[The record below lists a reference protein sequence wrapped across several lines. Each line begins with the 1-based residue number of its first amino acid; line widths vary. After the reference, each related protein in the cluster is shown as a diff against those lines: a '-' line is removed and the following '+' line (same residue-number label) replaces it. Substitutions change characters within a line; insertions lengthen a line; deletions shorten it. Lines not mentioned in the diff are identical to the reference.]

1 MVLLS
6 FIKYNLFMKTGTSII
21 LLLYLSI
28 GMLHGQQTDT
38 NKGLPG
44 KLVQDYFSVVQ
55 EYALVYNG
63 KEYSRYEK
71 QTTNHPYLVN
81 AGFEE
86 GTISFG
92 GTVYPRLLMK
102 LDLFRDEL
110 VLQSPNKLYPVVAE
124 KERIDYILLNGYRII
139 NPSTRGWQD
148 LIGNEYIVLLS
159 DNIYPVIKKYVVTY
173 EEKVNG
179 LSIEASFR
187 IKERFYVVKEN
198 RFYPVKNKRALLNLF
213 PDKKKELSRYARE
226 QKLNFKKQPEQAFV
240 TIVKQYEALN
250 R

>member
-1 MVLLS
+1 
-6 FIKYNLFMKTGTSII
+6 MKTGTSII

-28 GMLHGQQTDT
+28 GILHGQQTDAD
-38 NKGLPG
+38 KGLPG
-44 KLVQDYFSVVQ
+44 KLMQDYFSAAQ
-55 EYALVYNG
+55 EYALIYNG

-81 AGFEE
+81 AEFEE
-86 GTISFG
+86 GTISSG
-92 GTVYPRLLMK
+92 KTLYPRLLMK

-110 VLQSPNKLYPVVAE
+110 VLQSPKKLYPVVAE
-124 KERIDYILLNGYRII
+124 KYI
-139 NPSTRGWQD
+139 
-148 LIGNEYIVLLS
+148 
-159 DNIYPVIKKYVVTY
+159 VTY

-198 RFYPVKNKRALLNLF
+198 RCYPVKNKRALLNLF

-226 QKLNFKKQPEQAFV
+226 QKLNFRKWPEQAFV
-240 TIVKQYEALN
+240 TIVKQYETLN
-250 R
+250 K